1 MIIISFI
8 TSLFFK
14 SNLET
19 QFDIAGKNKSEI
31 KKALKRVPKEQYKGM
46 LFIIKNM
53 PNEDLKSL
61 SSDFLLKNSNN
72 AYHSWKNSLWQ
83 DQISEELYINY
94 ILPYANLNEKRE
106 DWFEI
111 LNQESALI
119 IKNTN
124 SISEAVVLL
133 NKNIF
138 KKLNVVY
145 STERPKADQSPSE
158 SIKAGMA
165 TCTGLSI
172 LLINACRS
180 VGIPARFVGTPMWYN
195 NSGNHSWVEI
205 WDNGWH
211 YVGAAEQ
218 VEDKLNDVWFLEY
231 ASQAIPGDIQY
242 GIFAAVWPKTGT
254 HFPMNWLPEVK
265 KYNSIDVTGNYKIEK
280 VVADLIPV
288 RVRAIGQGG
297 KRYSIDIL
305 VKDQDEIIL
314 QGLSKNEEND
324 SNDHLTFMLE
334 KGKTFSF
341 ETSFDKKSLLIEEEL
356 LIDFI
361 VK

>member
-1 MIIISFI
+1 MVLISFI
-8 TSLFFK
+8 ISLFFK

-31 KKALKRVPKEQYKGM
+31 KKALKRVPKAQYKGM
-46 LFIIKNM
+46 LFIIENM

-61 SSDFLLKNSNN
+61 SSDFLLKNSHN
-72 AYHSWKNSLWQ
+72 AYHSWKNSRWH
-83 DQISEELYINY
+83 DKISEELYINY

-111 LNQESALI
+111 LNNESTLI
-119 IKNTN
+119 VKNAN

-138 KKLNVVY
+138 KKFNVIY

-172 LLINACRS
+172 LLIDACRS
-180 VGIPARFVGTPMWYN
+180 VGIPARFVGTSMWYN

-211 YVGAAEQ
+211 CVGAAEQ
-218 VEDKLNDVWFLEY
+218 VEDKLNDVWFLEH
-231 ASQAIPGDIQY
+231 ASQAISGDIKY
-242 GIFAAVWPKTGT
+242 GIFAAVWPKTET

-265 KYNSIDVTGNYKIEK
+265 TYNSIDVTGNYKTEK
-280 VVADLIPV
+280 IVTDLIPV
-288 RVRAIGQGG
+288 RIRARGQGG

-305 VKDQDEIIL
+305 VKDQDKIIF

-324 SNDHLTFMLE
+324 LNDHLTVMLE

-341 ETSFDKKSLLIEEEL
+341 ETSFDKKSHLVEEEL

-361 VK
+361 IK